1 MARARARARRFSRLP
16 NFAGGNAKVR
26 WSLSSSIASFTVL
39 ELPAN
44 HLKLSGL
51 LKTKYWKHLYV
62 AVYILK
68 GQVDFQTLLIIFTL
82 YTTVY
87 DPHPKFYALFEFCIS
102 FSKFSSPEKHCML
115 FNACLHF
122 FFALG
127 PKVKH
132 GFRGQDPMHTVR
144 RPWNLLNTLFHIPKG
159 NLASTLWGAS

>member
-1 MARARARARRFSRLP
+1 MRKGFKRYNFIKIETFKKWRARARARRFSRLP

-87 DPHPKFYALFEFCIS
+87 DPHPKFHALFEFCIS

-115 FNACLHF
+115 FNAWLQF
-122 FFALG
+122 FF
-127 PKVKH
+127 
-132 GFRGQDPMHTVR
+132 
-144 RPWNLLNTLFHIPKG
+144 LFFYE
-159 NLASTLWGAS
+159 LASFLEQNGRFWLGQKCPPLLK